1 MAKKKLTKKTVDR
14 PLSERH
20 FGVILEDIDS
30 KLDLV
35 VEGQGALDVKIDKV
49 DEKLEDFKK
58 EVNYKFDIVF
68 EKFDE
73 VDQKFDKV
81 DQKFDEVDQKF
92 DKVDQKFDEV
102 DQRFDEVDQR
112 FDEVDQ
118 RFDEVTDELHVIR
131 NELKEKVGRDEFVL
145 LEKRVAALEKTR

>member
-1 MAKKKLTKKTVDR
+1 MAKKKLLKKTVDR

-30 KLDLV
+30 KLNLV

-73 VDQKFDKV
+73 
-81 DQKFDEVDQKF
+81 
-92 DKVDQKFDEV
+92 VDQKFDEV

>member
-1 MAKKKLTKKTVDR
+1 MAKKKLLKKTVDR

-30 KLDLV
+30 KLNLV

-73 VDQKFDKV
+73 VDQKFD
-81 DQKFDEVDQKF
+81 
-92 DKVDQKFDEV
+92 EV

-118 RFDEVTDELHVIR
+118 RFNEVTDELHVIR

>member
-81 DQKFDEVDQKF
+81 DQKFD
-92 DKVDQKFDEV
+92 KVDQK
-102 DQRFDEVDQR
+102 FDEVDQR

>member
-73 VDQKFDKV
+73 VDQKFDEV
-81 DQKFDEVDQKF
+81 DQKFDEVDQK
-92 DKVDQKFDEV
+92 
-102 DQRFDEVDQR
+102 FDEVDQR

>member
-68 EKFDE
+68 E
-73 VDQKFDKV
+73 
-81 DQKFDEVDQKF
+81 
-92 DKVDQKFDEV
+92 
-102 DQRFDEVDQR
+102 R

>member
-81 DQKFDEVDQKF
+81 DQKFD
-92 DKVDQKFDEV
+92 KVDQKFDEV
-102 DQRFDEVDQR
+102 DQKFDEVDQR

>member
-81 DQKFDEVDQKF
+81 DQKFDEVDQ
-92 DKVDQKFDEV
+92 
-102 DQRFDEVDQR
+102 RFDEVDQR

>member
-73 VDQKFDKV
+73 VDQR
-81 DQKFDEVDQKF
+81 FDEVDQK
-92 DKVDQKFDEV
+92 
-102 DQRFDEVDQR
+102 

>member
-81 DQKFDEVDQKF
+81 DQ
-92 DKVDQKFDEV
+92 
-102 DQRFDEVDQR
+102 RFHEVDQR

>member
-73 VDQKFDKV
+73 VDQKFD
-81 DQKFDEVDQKF
+81 
-92 DKVDQKFDEV
+92 
-102 DQRFDEVDQR
+102 EVDQR

>member
-1 MAKKKLTKKTVDR
+1 MAKKKLTRKTVDR

-73 VDQKFDKV
+73 VDQKFD
-81 DQKFDEVDQKF
+81 
-92 DKVDQKFDEV
+92 
-102 DQRFDEVDQR
+102 
-112 FDEVDQ
+112 EVDQ

>member
-81 DQKFDEVDQKF
+81 DQKFDKVDQKF
-92 DKVDQKFDEV
+92 DEVDQRFDEV